1 MHLHRVNIFKL
12 KSGRTEL
19 LKATLMSI
27 VSIFIELKC
36 EYYKPLLRS
45 LSPSPNKQDESSV
58 MPDPAQ
64 RKMAVRNLGQV

>member
-36 EYYKPLLRS
+36 EYY
-45 LSPSPNKQDESSV
+45 NHY
-58 MPDPAQ
+58 
-64 RKMAVRNLGQV
+64 